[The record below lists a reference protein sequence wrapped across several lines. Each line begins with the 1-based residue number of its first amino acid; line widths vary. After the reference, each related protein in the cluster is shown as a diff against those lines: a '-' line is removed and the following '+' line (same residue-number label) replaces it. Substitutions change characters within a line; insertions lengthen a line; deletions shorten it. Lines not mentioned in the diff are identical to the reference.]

1 MVMGLLDVAP
11 SAVAAK
17 YKGINLVAISFLLF
31 LVLNFNAA
39 VRNNNPHDFIKT
51 KLFSY
56 KLNELPNQQYH
67 DPIWTEA
74 LLTLRRI
81 TNQIDSKPNL
91 FFLWGLFEYGRDK
104 FLP

>member
-74 LLTLRRI
+74 LLTLRRNHKSNRFR
-81 TNQIDSKPNL
+81 T
-91 FFLWGLFEYGRDK
+91 K
-104 FLP
+104 FILSLGSFRVWQR